1 MGARHFLTALGDHP
15 GQLLT
20 ELPQLAQLVCSA
32 LLHLLHLL
40 HLVRLLLGAKPLPDV
55 AQELILLLD
64 QAVHALKIS
73 TA

>member
-32 LLHLLHLL
+32 LLHLLHL
-40 HLVRLLLGAKPLPDV
+40 VRLLLGAKPLPDV

-64 QAVHALKIS
+64 QAVHALQIS